1 MSRFYNQFSLL
12 IVSFWGVSLM
22 ILLTSFSGVLAQAY
36 NPKTLI
42 LDNGLHIVVI
52 ENNRAPVVTQMLFYK
67 VGSAD
72 DPYGKSGLAHFL
84 EHLMF
89 KGTKKNPPG
98 RFSETVAR
106 LGGKENAFTGH
117 DYTGY
122 YQTVP
127 VEHLGLIME
136 LESDRMTGL
145 VLNEELVNSERKVI
159 LEERRSRVENN
170 PQSLLNEQIDAA
182 LFINHPYGI
191 PVIGWENEILEL
203 ETKDIV
209 EFYETWYSPNNA
221 VLVVSGDVS
230 SSQVF
235 ELAKSSYGKVPFRF
249 VPLRERVLEPFARV
263 EKKVI
268 LKDEKVGYPTW
279 IRRWVVPSYSSNY
292 KDKAFAI
299 EVFVEILGGSLSS
312 RLYSSLVVDQ
322 PLAVSTGA
330 WYFPNYLGESSL
342 GIWISPR
349 PNVDINRVVI
359 SLEKELKLVEQFG
372 VKEEELK
379 IAKNRLIDSSIYTR
393 DSLSGPAYLF
403 GVALSTGQSV
413 SDVEQ
418 WSKRISEVT
427 VEQVNSVAREILA
440 SQAFVT
446 GVLMP
451 KVKN

>member
-1 MSRFYNQFSLL
+1 MSRLYNPFGSL
-12 IVSFWGVSLM
+12 IVSFGTLSLM
-22 ILLTSFSGVLAQAY
+22 IFLASSSWVLAQDF

-42 LDNGLHIVVI
+42 LDNGLQIVVI

-89 KGTKKNPPG
+89 KGTRKNPSG
-98 RFSETVAR
+98 RFSEVVSS

-127 VEHLGLIME
+127 VEHLSLIMD

-145 VLNEELVNSERKVI
+145 VLNDESVNSERKVI
-159 LEERRSRVENN
+159 IEERRSRVENN
-170 PQSLLNEQIDAA
+170 PYGLLKEKIDAI
-182 LFINHPYGI
+182 LFLNHPYGI
-191 PVIGWENEILEL
+191 PVIGWQNEILEL
-203 ETKDIV
+203 KTEDIV
-209 EFYETWYSPNNA
+209 EFYKTWYSPNNA

-230 SSQVF
+230 SFQVF
-235 ELAKSSYGKVPFRF
+235 ELAKRYYGKVPFRF
-249 VPLRERVLEPFARV
+249 VPHRERIKETSTRV

-268 LKDEKVGYPTW
+268 LKDEKVGHPSWT
-279 IRRWVVPSYSSNY
+279 RRWAVPSYSSTY
-292 KDKAFAI
+292 KEKAFAI
-299 EVFVEILGGSLSS
+299 KIFVEILGGSLSS
-312 RLYSSLVVDQ
+312 RLYTSLVVDR

-330 WYFPNYLGESSL
+330 WYFPNYLDKTSM
-342 GIWISPR
+342 GIWVSPR
-349 PNVDINRVVI
+349 PYVDINQLVI
-359 SLEKELKLVEQFG
+359 SLETELKLVEQFG
-372 VKEEELK
+372 IKEEELNR
-379 IAKNRLIDSSIYTR
+379 AKNRLIDSSIFAR

-403 GVALSTGQSV
+403 GIALSTGRSV

-418 WSKRISEVT
+418 WSKRVSEVT

-440 SQAFVT
+440 SQDFVT

-451 KVKN
+451 KIKN